1 MTIPSESIEMYLI
14 TIYRLTRQSPYATT
28 KDIAALLGISP
39 PSVSERLKYLAQ
51 QEYVRH
57 EWREGTI
64 LTPRGE
70 RIAVNT
76 LRKHRLI
83 ESFLVQMAG
92 YTLDEIHEEA
102 CAIEHAISDRLADRL
117 EVMLGYPQVD
127 PHGHPIPT
135 KEGEVALVDY
145 PTLAEIP
152 PGQTV
157 TVRQVSDWNK
167 AHLAYLCQLGLTPGV
182 TVTLVEAAPFE
193 GPLTL
198 QREDQTIALARDLAR
213 QVLVSST

>member
-1 MTIPSESIEMYLI
+1 MYLI
-14 TIYRLTRQSPYATT
+14 TIYRLTRQMTYATT
-28 KDIAALLGISP
+28 KDIATLLGISP

-51 QEYVRH
+51 QQYVRH

-70 RIAVNT
+70 RIAVNV

-92 YTLDEIHEEA
+92 YALDEIHEEA
-102 CAIEHAISDRLADRL
+102 CAIEHAISERLADRL
-117 EVMLGYPQVD
+117 EMMLGYPEVD

-135 KEGEVALVDY
+135 KMGEVALLDY
-145 PTLAEIP
+145 ATLAEIS

-157 TVRQVSDWNK
+157 IIRQVSDWNK
-167 AHLAYLCQLGLTPGV
+167 AHLEYLCRLGLTPGA
-182 TVTLVEAAPFE
+182 TVTLLETAPFE

-198 QREDQTIALARDLAR
+198 QLHSQTIALARELAR
-213 QVLVSST
+213 EVGVSSK